1 MAGSETMVSEFR
13 KCLVAI
19 SHARAGWDFSLSGD
33 QRAKE
38 ARSEREAMRLAR
50 TIWKDNPGLHD
61 ALRVAF
67 AELGPLA
74 TTGEIENGSQAS
86 IRGGEA

>member
-1 MAGSETMVSEFR
+1 MTDSTTLVSELR
-13 KCLVAI
+13 NCLVAV
-19 SHARAGWDFSLSGD
+19 SHARAGWDFSLSRD

-61 ALRVAF
+61 AMRVAF

-74 TTGEIENGSQAS
+74 TMGEIDPVSGAWD
-86 IRGGEA
+86 

>member
-1 MAGSETMVSEFR
+1 MTDSTTLVSEFR
-13 KCLVAI
+13 NCLVAI

-50 TIWKDNPGLHD
+50 TIWRDNPDMHD
-61 ALRVAF
+61 ALRLAF
-67 AELGPLA
+67 AEQDPLA
-74 TTGEIENGSQAS
+74 TMGEIENG
-86 IRGGEA
+86 IGEQ